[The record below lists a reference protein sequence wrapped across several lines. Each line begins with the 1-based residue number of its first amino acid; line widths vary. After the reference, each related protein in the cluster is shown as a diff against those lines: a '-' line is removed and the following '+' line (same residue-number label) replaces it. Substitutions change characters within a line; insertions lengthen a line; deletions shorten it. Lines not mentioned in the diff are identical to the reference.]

1 MIIFSILAIVLIIT
15 LVIVVHE
22 FGHFIL
28 AKKNGIA
35 VIEFSVGMG
44 PRIFSFV
51 RNGTRYSLKWIPLA
65 VPARCLEMMKEFR
78 MPMRIS
84 RRTQNMHFIISPSG
98 RGFPSLRRADFQFCT
113 GICAGSH
120 RCLLCGSQYPLYP
133 GNHRRGS
140 RSAGGSSGGR

>member
-1 MIIFSILAIVLIIT
+1 MIVFSILAIVLIIT

-51 RNGTRYSLKWIPLA
+51 RNGTRYSLKWIPFGGSCQMLGHD
-65 VPARCLEMMKEFR
+65 RWDFR
-78 MPMRIS
+78 MLIQIS
-84 RRTQNMHFIISPSG
+84 RLMQNMRFIINRYGHVFLLLLLVPFSTL
-98 RGFPSLRRADFQFCT
+98 FW
-113 GICAGSH
+113 
-120 RCLLCGSQYPLYP
+120 LLCWRLL
-133 GNHRRGS
+133 
-140 RSAGGSSGGR
+140 